1 MNHCNRLSIA
11 ALMLLL
17 VVGCASPAGV
27 DYLTL
32 TSPAQDTLRKN
43 AAPLSLGPV
52 TLPDYLKR
60 SGLARR
66 DSDGALHYS
75 ARELW
80 AEPLDRGIQR
90 TLIEGLS
97 DAMGNA
103 LVVAFPGPSSI
114 APDYR
119 IAVSVRRLTA
129 TSSSV
134 AISATWQLFR
144 MTGKQQASVKQGRFN
159 QEKTLASPTGPD
171 IARGFSELLG
181 ALAIKIADA
190 IPMQRPT

>member
-1 MNHCNRLSIA
+1 MNNCKRPSIGV
-11 ALMLLL
+11 LMLVL
-17 VVGCASPAGV
+17 VGCATPAAV

-32 TSPAQDTLRKN
+32 SSPAQDALRKN
-43 AAPLSLGPV
+43 AAAVSIGPV

-90 TLIEGLS
+90 TLMEGVS
-97 DAMGNA
+97 DALGNA
-103 LVVAFPGPSSI
+103 PVVAFPGPSSI
-114 APDYR
+114 EPDYR
-119 IAVSVRRLTA
+119 IAVSVRRFKA

-134 AISATWQLFR
+134 AIAATWHLFR
-144 MTGKQQASVKQGRFN
+144 LTGKQQASAKQGRFN
-159 QEKTLASPTGPD
+159 QERTLASPAGPD
-171 IARGFSELLG
+171 IARAFSELVG
-181 ALAIKIADA
+181 ALALEVADA
-190 IPMQRPT
+190 IPTQPPT